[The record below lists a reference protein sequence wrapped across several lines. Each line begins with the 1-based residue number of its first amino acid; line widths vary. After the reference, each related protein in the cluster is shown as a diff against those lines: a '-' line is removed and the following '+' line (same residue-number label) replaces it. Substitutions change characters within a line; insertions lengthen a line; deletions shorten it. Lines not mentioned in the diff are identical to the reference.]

1 MRKRMKTNDRLALMK
16 EIERRNAESI
26 RRATRS

>member
-1 MRKRMKTNDRLALMK
+1 MKTNDRLALMK

-26 RRATRS
+26 RRFTTKAA

>member
-1 MRKRMKTNDRLALMK
+1 MTIADKLALMK

-26 RRATRS
+26 RRFTDKAA

>member
-1 MRKRMKTNDRLALMK
+1 MTTADKLALMK

-26 RRATRS
+26 RRFAQRAA

>member
-1 MRKRMKTNDRLALMK
+1 MTTTDKLQLMK

-26 RRATRS
+26 RRYLDRAA